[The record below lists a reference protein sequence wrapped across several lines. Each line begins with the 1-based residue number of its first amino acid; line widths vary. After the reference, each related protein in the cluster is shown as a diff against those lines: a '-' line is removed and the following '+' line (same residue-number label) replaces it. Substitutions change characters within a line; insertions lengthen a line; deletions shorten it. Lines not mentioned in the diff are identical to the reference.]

1 MQVKYLQIKGGIK
14 IRNLNLKK
22 LNQLRVENG
31 KKLKD
36 LAEILNIDTTT
47 YFKKEIGDRKF
58 TLEEAMI
65 LSSYYQVT
73 IEELFFEN

>member
-1 MQVKYLQIKGGIK
+1 MLTFKGGIK

-36 LAEILNIDTTT
+36 LAEILNVDTTT
-47 YFKKEIGDRKF
+47 YFKKETGDRKF